1 MSTCAHRH
9 PALELLEELLS
20 VPSPSG
26 REERMAALVRSKL
39 DALGYAHE
47 TDGAGN
53 VLVRLDGRDPNAPLM
68 MLAAHIDE
76 IAMVVTSMEE
86 DGRLRVAASGGL
98 HPWKLGECPVD
109 IVGDGDILRGVF
121 SFGSTHTPE
130 ASAKKVD
137 WKAAYVLTG
146 RSKADLM
153 EAGVRPG
160 STAVPVREVRGPILF
175 GDPADPLVAAWTFD
189 DRASVVAQLRM
200 LEALREQT
208 IPPQCSTIVA
218 FTVHEEGGCHGAKV
232 LANRERPEIFIA
244 VDGCPMPPGTP
255 LKLDGR
261 PGTWSKD
268 QVTHFDQR
276 LVRGLM
282 RAAHEA
288 GTELQTVVY
297 EGAASD
303 ASMVYASGAAPRV
316 ATVGIVRE
324 NSHGYEVAR
333 LSVFDNLVNTL
344 IRFVESGDQGV

>member
-1 MSTCAHRH
+1 MHTYTHRH

-26 REERMAALVRSKL
+26 REERVAAIVRSKL
-39 DALGYAHE
+39 DILGYAHE
-47 TDGAGN
+47 TDSAGN
-53 VLVRLDGRDPNAPLM
+53 VLVRLDGRDPTAPPM
-68 MLAAHIDE
+68 ILAAHMDE
-76 IAMVVTSMEE
+76 IAMVVTSIEE

-121 SFGSTHTPE
+121 SFGSTHTPD
-130 ASAKKVD
+130 ASSKKAD
-137 WKAAYVLTG
+137 WAAAYVLTG
-146 RSKADLM
+146 RSKAALM

-160 STAVPVREVRGPILF
+160 STAAPVREVRGPILF

-189 DRASVVAQLRM
+189 DRASVVAELRM
-200 LEALREQT
+200 LKALKERKIQ
-208 IPPQCSTIVA
+208 PKSPTIVA

-244 VDGCPMPPGTP
+244 IDGCPMPPGTP

-268 QVTHFDQR
+268 KVTHFDQR
-276 LVRGLM
+276 LVQGLM

-297 EGAASD
+297 EDAASD
-303 ASMVYASGAAPRV
+303 ASMVYASGAASRV

-324 NSHGYEVAR
+324 NSHGYEVAQ
-333 LSVFDNLVNTL
+333 LSVFDNLLNTL
-344 IRFVESGDQGV
+344 IRFMEIGDQEA